1 MCGKDEIST
10 ILSILNFFTSVRDRR
25 QINFVTLNGLFP
37 LRGGGGLKK
46 SVKKF
51 ISVTKIYLSPI
62 LIVTDRQK
70 TKTDK
75 IPK

>member
-1 MCGKDEIST
+1 M
-10 ILSILNFFTSVRDRR
+10 F
-25 QINFVTLNGLFP
+25 
-37 LRGGGGLKK
+37 GGGLKK